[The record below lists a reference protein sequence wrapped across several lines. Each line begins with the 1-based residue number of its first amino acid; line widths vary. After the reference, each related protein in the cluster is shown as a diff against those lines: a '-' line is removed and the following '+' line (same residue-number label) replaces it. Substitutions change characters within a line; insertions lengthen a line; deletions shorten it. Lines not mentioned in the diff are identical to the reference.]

1 MARDDGATDAVEN
14 GRTPEESL
22 RPGETLD
29 ARIAERTRALEAEI
43 TERQRT
49 EERFRLVVEA
59 CPSGMLIADQAG
71 VIQLV
76 NAKIEQMFGY
86 SRYELLGHSVDMLVP
101 SKFRAGHHRNREHY
115 LEAPETRAMG
125 IGRDLRGV
133 RKDGTEFPVEIGL
146 NPIQTEDGLLVLSV
160 VVDITERQVAE
171 EKFRLAVE
179 ACPSGM
185 LIADEA
191 GHIVL
196 VNAKIEQMFG
206 YDRTDLLR
214 MSVDELV
221 PQKYRA
227 GHFRNRESYYEKPE
241 TRAMGAGRDLR
252 AVRRDGTEFP
262 VEIGL
267 NPIHTREGLLVL
279 GVIVDITERRAAQEA
294 IAQLSA
300 DLEERVRNRTSELM
314 GLNAELESFAYAVSH
329 DLRAPIRAMDGFSQ
343 ALMEDFG
350 EKLDDTAQDY
360 LNRIR
365 SGSQRMGNLIDGL
378 LKLSRVARAEL
389 KVEDFDLSAL
399 AERLID
405 DLRHA
410 YPHRIVDVV
419 IAPNVMVR
427 GDRGCPGQC

>member
-1 MARDDGATDAVEN
+1 MP
-14 GRTPEESL
+14 RT
-22 RPGETLD
+22 
-29 ARIAERTRALEAEI
+29 
-43 TERQRT
+43 
-49 EERFRLVVEA
+49 
-59 CPSGMLIADQAG
+59 
-71 VIQLV
+71 
-76 NAKIEQMFGY
+76 
-86 SRYELLGHSVDMLVP
+86 
-101 SKFRAGHHRNREHY
+101 
-115 LEAPETRAMG
+115 
-125 IGRDLRGV
+125 
-133 RKDGTEFPVEIGL
+133 
-146 NPIQTEDGLLVLSV
+146 
-160 VVDITERQVAE
+160 
-171 EKFRLAVE
+171 
-179 ACPSGM
+179 
-185 LIADEA
+185 
-191 GHIVL
+191 
-196 VNAKIEQMFG
+196 
-206 YDRTDLLR
+206 
-214 MSVDELV
+214 
-221 PQKYRA
+221 
-227 GHFRNRESYYEKPE
+227 
-241 TRAMGAGRDLR
+241 RDLR

-294 IAQLSA
+294 IAQLNA